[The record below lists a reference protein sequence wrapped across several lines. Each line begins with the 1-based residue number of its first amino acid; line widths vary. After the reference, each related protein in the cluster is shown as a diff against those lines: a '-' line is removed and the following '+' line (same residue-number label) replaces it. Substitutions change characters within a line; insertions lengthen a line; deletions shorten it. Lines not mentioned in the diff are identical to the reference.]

1 MESNPLRQQFD
12 QQGYV
17 VLNGFLEPEVLES
30 AREELAKLVD
40 QHARKLLAEGKI
52 ASALEDEPFETR
64 LARLYAKCLDQAPKS
79 FCRELHLAGHL
90 PVIFQSRLFGP
101 VQ

>member
-17 VLNGFLEPEVLES
+17 VLKGFLEPEVLEG

-40 QHARKLLAEGKI
+40 QHARKLMAEGRI
-52 ASALEDEPFETR
+52 ADAREDEPFEAR
-64 LARLYAKCLDQAPKS
+64 LARA
-79 FCRELHLAGHL
+79 
-90 PVIFQSRLFGP
+90 
-101 VQ
+101 VQRDIRA